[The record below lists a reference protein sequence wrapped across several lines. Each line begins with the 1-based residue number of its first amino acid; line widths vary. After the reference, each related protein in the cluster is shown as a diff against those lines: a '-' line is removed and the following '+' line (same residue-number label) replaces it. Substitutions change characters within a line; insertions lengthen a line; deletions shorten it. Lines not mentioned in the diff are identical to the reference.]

1 MEKQKTD
8 AHQIDMIHGPLAGK
22 ILLFALPLMLSSLL
36 QLLFNAADVI
46 VVGRCAGKEALA
58 AVGSTS
64 ALINLLVN
72 LFVGF
77 SVGTNVV
84 VARDLGAGR
93 AEDVRSSVHTA
104 IAISL
109 ISGALLAVLG
119 VSMARQLLVWTSSAP
134 DVIDL
139 ATIYLRIYFAGMPVN
154 MLYNFGSAI
163 LRAEGDT
170 QRPLYFLAIAGVVNV
185 GLNLLFVIVFQMSV
199 AGVALATIIS
209 QAISAALVLGCL
221 MRDQGPLH
229 FDWKGLC
236 LDKRIVKR
244 ILQVGLPAGFQ
255 GIVFSLSNVVIQ
267 SSINSFNSTAIIA
280 ASSASANIEG
290 FVYVSMNSFYQTDL
304 TFTSQ
309 NYGAGECR
317 RVDRALILCQVY
329 SLVFGLVLG
338 NLAVVF
344 GRQLVSIYAP
354 GEEEVIAQAIVR
366 LRYVCSLYFLCGVMD
381 VMVGALRGL
390 GYSVVPM
397 IVSMVGACGTRL
409 VWIATIFR
417 VFHTPEVLYSSYP
430 VSWTIT
436 AAVHIVFFVAIRK
449 RAYAKCGIHGMRPDD
464 QPPEAC
470 RSCQA
475 EVCQTS
481 KQARSAV

>member
-1 MEKQKTD
+1 MEAQKTQKPKT
-8 AHQIDMIHGPLAGK
+8 AGYQIDMVHGPLAGK

-36 QLLFNAADVI
+36 QLLFNAADVV

-84 VARDLGAGR
+84 VARELGAGR
-93 AEDVRSSVHTA
+93 EEDVHASVHTA

-109 ISGALLAVLG
+109 LSGLFLTVIG
-119 VSMARQLLVWTSSAP
+119 VGLARQLLIWTSSAP

-139 ATIYLRIYFAGMPVN
+139 ATLYLRIYFIGMPVN
-154 MLYNFGSAI
+154 MLYNFGAAI

-170 QRPLYFLAIAGVVNV
+170 RRPLYFLAIAGVTNV
-185 GLNLLFVIVFQMSV
+185 ALNLLFVIVFQMSV

-209 QAISAALVLGCL
+209 QAISALLVLGCL

-229 FDWKGLC
+229 LDLKSLH
-236 LDKRIVKR
+236 LDKRVVRK

-267 SSINSFNSTAIIA
+267 SSINSFGSTAIIA
-280 ASSASANIEG
+280 GSSASANIEG
-290 FVYVSMNSFYQTDL
+290 FVYVSMNAFYQTDL

-317 RVDRALILCQVY
+317 RVDRSLILCHVY
-329 SLVFGLVLG
+329 SMLFGLVLG
-338 NLAVVF
+338 NLAVYF
-344 GRQLVSIYAP
+344 GHSLASIYAP
-354 GEEEVIAQAIVR
+354 GEEDVIAQAVLR
-366 LRYVCSLYFLCGVMD
+366 LQYVCRLYCLCGVMD
-381 VMVGALRGL
+381 VMVGVLRGL
-390 GYSVVPM
+390 GYSIVPM

-409 VWIATIFR
+409 IWVATIFQ
-417 VFHTPEVLYSSYP
+417 VYHTPEVLYSSYP
-430 VSWTIT
+430 VSWAIT
-436 AAVHIVFFVAIRK
+436 AAVHIIFFFCIRK

-464 QPPEAC
+464 RPPERAKV
-470 RSCQA
+470 QHA
-475 EVCQTS
+475 
-481 KQARSAV
+481 